1 MAAAVAT
8 VAAPAVAK
16 RPYLARGSRSS
27 FSDSFLD
34 SLNSSA
40 ANSEFNSG
48 TDAKLS
54 EAVMSSEA
62 A

>member
-16 RPYLARGSRSS
+16 RPYLARGSRS
-27 FSDSFLD
+27 SFLD